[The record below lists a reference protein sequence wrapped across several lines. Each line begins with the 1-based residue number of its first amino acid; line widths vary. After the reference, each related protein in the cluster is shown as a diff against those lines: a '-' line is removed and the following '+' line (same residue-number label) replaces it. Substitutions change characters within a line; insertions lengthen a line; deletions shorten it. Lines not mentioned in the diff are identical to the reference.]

1 MEFIRKDE
9 LLKAIEKKYGDLSD
23 DSGAYADTDHGFEW
37 LSVAAIV
44 ELIESLDT
52 YEE

>member
-1 MEFIRKDE
+1 MEFINKDE
-9 LLKAIEKKYGDLSD
+9 LLKALEKKFGDLSD
-23 DSGAYADTDHGFEW
+23 ISGAYSHTDHGFEW

-52 YEE
+52 YE